1 MKGAEGSLCAVFH
14 CGILIQMLK
23 WKRSFKNARLT
34 ISFVTLRLQD
44 WAKELYF
51 VKQSVHSSSPKT
63 DSLEAE
69 HVTALQKKVQNNGV
83 FFPVILETFNSE
95 LQLWVRNKLFSIST
109 LCRWHRSQNI
119 LTTSCCCWC
128 LFSKLFL
135 CVFYTALQSPSV
147 QLAVLS
153 HAKTLI
159 LLWNPRKRQ

>member
-1 MKGAEGSLCAVFH
+1 MH
-14 CGILIQMLK
+14 
-23 WKRSFKNARLT
+23 
-34 ISFVTLRLQD
+34 
-44 WAKELYF
+44 
-51 VKQSVHSSSPKT
+51 
-63 DSLEAE
+63 SLEAE

-119 LTTSCCCWC
+119 LTSSCCCWC

-135 CVFYTALQSPSV
+135 CVFYTALLCFTPSI

-159 LLWNPRKRQ
+159 LCEIPISVSRLRVWGLCPGPARVAKTSLMSMVVGFPPISKLLPAWALSLGEN